1 MYLLSM
7 HYENAKKN
15 DVGRFHF
22 ERKRGKIPK
31 WTLLPSGPAGR
42 ELLQLMALSCGGPG
56 FLAHLP
62 CNLRRFCRISDTLLH
77 LEILM
82 VRHLPYDGMSPK
94 SQIFGSGI
102 EINNRGQVKA
112 IKINDRRMLS
122 SGISINKLRLPDN
135 PKKVVGYYSLSTLS
149 IELNQLPE
157 KLARK
162 LPKHPVPAALIGR
175 LAVSKTAQGHGIGKM
190 LLADAIKRTLSVS
203 VQIAIYAMVV
213 DAIDGKAKDFYKQ
226 FGFTRLSDD
235 SPRLFLPLKSI
246 E

>member
-1 MYLLSM
+1 MTDFQNLVIEPLNTT
-7 HYENAKKN
+7 HDRADFHC
-15 DVGRFHF
+15 DVEALDRYIHKQAGQDI
-22 ERKRGKIPK
+22 KR
-31 WTLLPSGPAGR
+31 
-42 ELLQLMALSCGGPG
+42 
-56 FLAHLP
+56 
-62 CNLRRFCRISDTLLH
+62 RIS
-77 LEILM
+77 
-82 VRHLPYDGMSPK
+82 R
-94 SQIFGSGI
+94 IF
-102 EINNRGQVKA
+102 VA
-112 IKINDRRMLS
+112 T
-122 SGISINKLRLPDN
+122 LPDN

-213 DAIDGKAKDFYKQ
+213 DAIDDKAKDFYKQ
-226 FGFTRLSDD
+226 FGFARLSDD